1 MATLNNAPFPIVSVS
16 NNGTG
21 AGGVVLGT
29 GTGTHQVIK
38 PTAAFFGG
46 AVRVGLGKLIVGAGV
61 FAAAA
66 VMV

>member
-1 MATLNNAPFPIVSVS
+1 MATLNNAPFPIVSVG

-29 GTGTHQVIK
+29 GTGTGQVVK
-38 PTAAFFGG
+38 PTAAFIGG
-46 AVRVGLGKLIVGAGV
+46 VGRVEMGKLVVGAGV

-66 VMV
+66 VLV

>member
-29 GTGTHQVIK
+29 GTGTNRVIK

-46 AVRVGLGKLIVGAGV
+46 AVRVDPGKLIVGAGV

-66 VMV
+66 VLF

>member
-1 MATLNNAPFPIVSVS
+1 MATLNNPPFPIVSVG

-29 GTGTHQVIK
+29 GTGTGQVVK
-38 PTAAFFGG
+38 PTAAFIGG
-46 AVRVGLGKLIVGAGV
+46 AARVEAGKLVVGAGV

-66 VMV
+66 VLL

>member
-29 GTGTHQVIK
+29 GTGTGQVVK
-38 PTAAFFGG
+38 PTAAFIGG
-46 AVRVGLGKLIVGAGV
+46 SARVESGKLIVGAGV
-61 FAAAA
+61 FAAA
-66 VMV
+66 VLL